1 MKTLFYSTK
10 DYEQPFLEN
19 ANSDKQGVI
28 YTRERLSL
36 QTVNLANGFE
46 AISIFTGDDASAPV
60 LNALFDIGTRY
71 IAIRAAGFDNVD
83 IDQATKLGIAVANVP
98 RYSPYAIAEH
108 AVALILALN
117 RKIILANTQVHAHNF
132 TTTSLI
138 GFDLNGKTVGIIG
151 AGKIGTV
158 FAKIMHGFGC
168 RILVYD
174 IFENLE
180 AKQKYN
186 LEYVDLPVLC
196 READI
201 ISIHTCLT
209 PGTWHIVNKQLI
221 PVMKPGVMIINTSRG
236 ACVNT
241 ADIIDGLE
249 SGHIGYFGAD
259 VYEKEAG
266 IFFHDH
272 SAKKL
277 QDEMLE
283 KLLAM
288 PNVLITP
295 HQAFATK
302 DALTNIATTTFENI
316 DYWENGERSRNEL
329 TTLKNGMKE
338 KKPRNTYIQN

>member
-1 MKTLFYSTK
+1 
-10 DYEQPFLEN
+10 
-19 ANSDKQGVI
+19 
-28 YTRERLSL
+28 
-36 QTVNLANGFE
+36 
-46 AISIFTGDDASAPV
+46 
-60 LNALFDIGTRY
+60 
-71 IAIRAAGFDNVD
+71 
-83 IDQATKLGIAVANVP
+83 
-98 RYSPYAIAEH
+98 
-108 AVALILALN
+108 
-117 RKIILANTQVHAHNF
+117 
-132 TTTSLI
+132 
-138 GFDLNGKTVGIIG
+138 
-151 AGKIGTV
+151 
-158 FAKIMHGFGC
+158 
-168 RILVYD
+168 
-174 IFENLE
+174 
-180 AKQKYN
+180 
-186 LEYVDLPVLC
+186 
-196 READI
+196 
-201 ISIHTCLT
+201 
-209 PGTWHIVNKQLI
+209 
-221 PVMKPGVMIINTSRG
+221 MKPGVMIINTSRG

-283 KLLAM
+283 KLLAI